1 MAGSILTRIRKSQ
14 DRERSSIFWDQ
25 DWINLLIQFE
35 MRRRSACNSSKSR
48 GFAFGAPIATCLVA
62 FAYLSVWK
70 YKILLFKKKSFNL
83 LTHHLQVLL
92 LLLLFAIANRTP
104 PLLLLSVCFHLSVLL
119 ILYPSPTP
127 HLSEWD
133 RERTDR
139 ETENEGDW

>member
-92 LLLLFAIANRTP
+92 LLFAIANRTP

-119 ILYPSPTP
+119 ILYPSPSP